1 MVKSGPATLVVVV
14 VVAEVVAAAETW
26 TVMSVLWLKAPLVP
40 VILKVNDPVEALGLA
55 VTVRGEVAKLP
66 EGGVTGDVTA
76 ILTPEGA
83 VPTQDPTRVTAELK
97 ALSEVIVIVAELP
110 PP

>member
-1 MVKSGPATLVVVV
+1 M
-14 VVAEVVAAAETW
+14 
-26 TVMSVLWLKAPLVP
+26 
-40 VILKVNDPVEALGLA
+40 ILKVNEPVEALGSA

-110 PP
+110 PPRVREIDAVDEVIEKSGAGPGEIGRASCRERV